1 MTDPIADMFL
11 RIKNALRI
19 KAETVDIPY
28 SSIKEGIAK
37 ILTSEGY
44 IQKAGVMS
52 RMNKKFIRLAL
63 KYRKNKKGVI
73 SYLTRISKPGRRV
86 YKDVASLP
94 RVESGFGT
102 AIISTPKGLKT
113 DSEARAEKVGGEI
126 LAYVG

>member
-1 MTDPIADMFL
+1 MTDPIADMFV
-11 RIKNALRI
+11 RMKNALRI
-19 KAETVDIPY
+19 KADTVDIPH
-28 SSIKEGIAK
+28 SSIKEGISK

-44 IQKAGVMS
+44 IKKTDVLS
-52 RMNKKFIRLAL
+52 RMNKRFIRLTL
-63 KYRKNKKGVI
+63 KYRKNKQGVI
-73 SYLTRISKPGRRV
+73 SYLTRNSKPGRRV

>member
-1 MTDPIADMFL
+1 MTDPIADMFV
-11 RIKNALRI
+11 RMKNALRI
-19 KAETVDIPY
+19 KADTVDIPH
-28 SSIKEGIAK
+28 SSIKEGISK

-44 IQKAGVMS
+44 IKKTDVLS
-52 RMNKKFIRLAL
+52 RMNKRFIRLTL
-63 KYRKNKKGVI
+63 KYRKNKQGVI

-102 AIISTPKGLKT
+102 AINSTPKGLKT

>member
-19 KAETVDIPY
+19 KADTVDIPY

>member
-1 MTDPIADMFL
+1 MTDPIADMFV
-11 RIKNALRI
+11 RMKNALRI
-19 KAETVDIPY
+19 KADTVDIPH
-28 SSIKEGIAK
+28 SSIKEGISK

-44 IQKAGVMS
+44 IKKTDVLS
-52 RMNKKFIRLAL
+52 RMNKRFIRLTL
-63 KYRKNKKGVI
+63 KYRKNKQGVI